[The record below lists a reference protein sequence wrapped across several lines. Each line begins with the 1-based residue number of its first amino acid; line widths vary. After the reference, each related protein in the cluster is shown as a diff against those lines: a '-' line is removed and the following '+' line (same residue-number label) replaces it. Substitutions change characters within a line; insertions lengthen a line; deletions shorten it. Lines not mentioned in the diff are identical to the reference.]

1 MTLNTHILSQS
12 NGQHGS
18 GSFFPSSSVAVA
30 SPSAS
35 VPTPSSNVRL
45 LLGPAINNN
54 NGRYRG
60 LKQYWH
66 TTKEWIYTHRGTYTL
81 QKKEVCTQ
89 LIALE
94 KR

>member
-1 MTLNTHILSQS
+1 MKEYLVRMTLNTNIRSQS
-12 NGQHGS
+12 NGQQGS

-54 NGRYRG
+54 NGRY
-60 LKQYWH
+60 
-66 TTKEWIYTHRGTYTL
+66 
-81 QKKEVCTQ
+81 
-89 LIALE
+89 
-94 KR
+94 

>member
-1 MTLNTHILSQS
+1 MTLKTHILSQS

-66 TTKEWIYTHRGTYTL
+66 TKEWIYTHRDVYTL